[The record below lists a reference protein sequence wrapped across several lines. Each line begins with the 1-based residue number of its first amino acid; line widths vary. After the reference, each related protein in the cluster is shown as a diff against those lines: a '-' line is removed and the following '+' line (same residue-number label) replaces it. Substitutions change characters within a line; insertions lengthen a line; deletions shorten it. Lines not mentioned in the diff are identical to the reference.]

1 MSAVEGLQ
9 QVLAAEHAAVYG
21 YGVVAAQTIGAQR
34 RAALGALDG
43 HRARRDRVRAML
55 SAANAIPVESA
66 IAYRLPTPV
75 RSAAA
80 AARLAA
86 DTEREVALT
95 LGALVE
101 AGRSV
106 EREFAA
112 TALQETAVRETYWRG
127 NAPQL
132 PGLPTPLDPTASP
145 SPTS

>member
-1 MSAVEGLQ
+1 MSAVDGLQ

-43 HRARRDRVRAML
+43 HRARRDQVRAIL
-55 SAANAIPVESA
+55 TATESVPVESA
-66 IAYRLPTPV
+66 IAYRLPAAV
-75 RSAAA
+75 RSPQA

-86 DTEREVALT
+86 DTEREVALA

-101 AGRSV
+101 TGRS
-106 EREFAA
+106 EDREFAA

-127 NAPQL
+127 SAPQL
-132 PGLPTPLDPTASP
+132 PGLPRPPDPTASP
-145 SPTS
+145 SPTP